1 MFTALGLFHTSH
13 RRAYNSV
20 DVKVPYTLLSCT
32 ASLEY
37 FGGFSLCVGNFIWS
51 VYNLFANGRMPT
63 HSPWPDH
70 IAQYSLVGYLASK
83 RKHRILTSITAFL
96 GCEDYLDPLWSMK
109 PFTWTLF
116 ITWLVSR
123 FIEIWKRDHGTEA
136 ATNNRA
142 AAFKFNDN
150 RGLDHQQAAVWW
162 QQDPTGEPAE
172 AVRRER
178 PPLAPRHGVLL
189 LRPRRRNH
197 RRRRQQ
203 RRQRRRQRQQ

>member
-1 MFTALGLFHTSH
+1 MLFTALGLFHTSH

-83 RKHRILTSITAFL
+83 RKL
-96 GCEDYLDPLWSMK
+96 GLEKKLVKLAR
-109 PFTWTLF
+109 
-116 ITWLVSR
+116 WLVS
-123 FIEIWKRDHGTEA
+123 
-136 ATNNRA
+136 
-142 AAFKFNDN
+142 KF
-150 RGLDHQQAAVWW
+150 
-162 QQDPTGEPAE
+162 
-172 AVRRER
+172 
-178 PPLAPRHGVLL
+178 
-189 LRPRRRNH
+189 LRLRSFFF
-197 RRRRQQ
+197 
-203 RRQRRRQRQQ
+203 